1 MSASDDFQKI
11 LEENPIVLFM
21 KGNAAFPMDSFGAT
35 VVQYLNDVGYRPRT
49 IDILQDPEIKRS
61 LRDAT
66 HATPP
71 PVLYIN
77 GELVGG
83 YDTIL
88 DRLDSG
94 DLERMLSTAKA
105 RP

>member
-1 MSASDDFQKI
+1 MSARDDFQKI

-21 KGNAAFPMDSFGAT
+21 RGNAAFPMDSFGAA
-35 VVQYLNDVGYRPRT
+35 VVQCLNDVGCRPRT
-49 IDILQDPEIKRS
+49 IDILQDPDIKRS
-61 LRDAT
+61 LQNAT
-66 HATPP
+66 HSTPP
-71 PVLYIN
+71 PVLYIH

-83 YDTIL
+83 YDTIM

-94 DLERMLSTAKA
+94 DLQRMLSTANA

>member
-1 MSASDDFQKI
+1 MAVMERIQA
-11 LEENPIVLFM
+11 EVEGHPIVLFM
-21 KGNAAFPMDSFGAT
+21 KGNAAFPMDSFGAS